1 MEKISNQEALAW
13 VKSREWAN
21 GWNADVD
28 ESVDAVEFGTQYK
41 NNKALWDKLFSFLA
55 TTDFQS
61 LEPGKIELVPG
72 RLWINVLEYTP
83 KDSDNTKIESH
94 RKFIDLQYTFEG
106 NEIMGLASDVTPIG
120 DYDPVKD
127 RTNYVT
133 DKPIAYSKA
142 DPGRFFLYFPK
153 DMHQPSVK
161 GEGEAVPSRKIVGK
175 IEYV

>member
-1 MEKISNQEALAW
+1 MEKIGNQEALAW

-28 ESVDAVEFGTQYK
+28 ESVDAVEFATQYK
-41 NNKALWDKLFSFLA
+41 NNKELWDKLFSFLA

-106 NEIMGLASDVTPIG
+106 
-120 DYDPVKD
+120 
-127 RTNYVT
+127 R
-133 DKPIAYSKA
+133 
-142 DPGRFFLYFPK
+142 
-153 DMHQPSVK
+153 
-161 GEGEAVPSRKIVGK
+161 
-175 IEYV
+175 